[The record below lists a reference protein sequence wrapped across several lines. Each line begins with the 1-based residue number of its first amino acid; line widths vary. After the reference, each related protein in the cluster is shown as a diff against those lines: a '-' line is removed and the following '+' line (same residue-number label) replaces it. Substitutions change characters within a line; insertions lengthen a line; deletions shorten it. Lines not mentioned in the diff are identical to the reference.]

1 MDNTLFKT
9 DRLTIREAD
18 DGTEKRA
25 AAVNN
30 EDLSAETLF
39 STIQDEAVAEAI
51 KDTEAVLAFVRSLVA
66 SRDST
71 DKKRFSAWDRT
82 GDLVAYAGATS
93 WSTGAPELQ
102 ITVMPEFQGQGYA
115 TEFLSALIPW
125 AFQNYDLDHFI
136 YRHLVDNV
144 RSGRLV
150 AKLGGVLQE
159 PNSPIEGLT
168 SKTYFIYR

>member
-1 MDNTLFKT
+1 MDNILFKT
-9 DRLTIREAD
+9 ERLIIREAD
-18 DGTEKRA
+18 DSTEKRA
-25 AAVNN
+25 VAVNN

-39 STIQDEAVAEAI
+39 SSIPNESVAEAI

-71 DKKRFSAWDRT
+71 DKMRFSAWDRT

-102 ITVMPEFQGQGYA
+102 ITVMPEYQGLGYG

-125 AFQNYDLDHFI
+125 AFENYGLDHFI

-144 RSGRLV
+144 RSSRLV
-150 AKLGGVLQE
+150 EKLGGVLQE
-159 PNSPIEGLT
+159 PSSLIEGLT
-168 SKTYFIYR
+168 SRTYFIYR